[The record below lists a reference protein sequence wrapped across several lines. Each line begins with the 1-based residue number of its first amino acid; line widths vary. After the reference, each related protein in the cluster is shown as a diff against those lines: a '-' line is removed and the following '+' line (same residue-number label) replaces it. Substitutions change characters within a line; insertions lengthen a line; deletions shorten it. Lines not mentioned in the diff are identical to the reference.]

1 MASVFLRSVGNSKA
15 PLFFLV
21 FSACL
26 NVGLDLLLIIQ
37 FGMGVAGAALA
48 TVVSQG
54 LSVLLCLVYIL
65 KKSRYWCRRNRT
77 GDCTGMRPGNSSGW
91 GCPWLSSFPSPPPG
105 S

>member
-1 MASVFLRSVGNSKA
+1 MASVFLRSVGNSRA

-26 NVGLDLLLIIQ
+26 NVGLDLLCIIQ

-54 LSVLLCLVYIL
+54 LSVLLCIVYIL
-65 KKSRYWCRRNRT
+65 KKET
-77 GDCTGMRPGNSSGW
+77 GAGTGEERLGPV
-91 GCPWLSSFPSPPPG
+91 CL
-105 S
+105 